1 MPYGLS
7 IDLDA
12 IKCVDMGHH
21 WIETFYGR
29 CPSGKLK
36 GTPIRAAVCKT
47 CNSAKIDHLSW
58 SGKVT
63 STTRDNDEVY
73 ITNARLLGDHH
84 QRRMQLRM
92 AKNER
97 MKKVGDIGSLM
108 GEEAD

>member
-7 IDLDA
+7 IDIDA
-12 IKCVDMGHH
+12 VKCVDMGHH

-29 CPSGKLK
+29 APSGKLK
-36 GTPIRAAVCKT
+36 GTPMRAAVCVT

-63 STTRDNDEVY
+63 STTRDTDDVY

-84 QRRMQLRM
+84 ERRMQLRM
-92 AKNER
+92 AKNHR
-97 MKKVGDIGSLM
+97 LMKEGDKGALN
-108 GEEAD
+108 GQDD

>member
-36 GTPIRAAVCKT
+36 GTPMRAAVCVT
-47 CNSAKIDHLSW
+47 CGSGKIDHLSW

-63 STTRDNDEVY
+63 GTDRDTDEVY
-73 ITNARLLGDHH
+73 ITNARLLGDHY
-84 QRRMQLRM
+84 QRRTALRQ

-97 MKKVGDIGSLM
+97 MKKEGDKGALN
-108 GEEAD
+108 GQDD